1 MKMKWTIVILV
12 VFGMISAVAATLL
25 VNILR
30 HNAGGDLSSNIE
42 VLVASRSIP
51 AMSVVTPS
59 HINKSKIARNLL
71 PEGYLSDT
79 SQAVGKVLSK
89 PIVESQVLTK
99 HCFITEGGGAQL
111 AASLPQ
117 GMRAVSVPVS
127 SHSVMGGLLYPGCV
141 VDVLATFSLT
151 SMARETGQAVS
162 ATLLQ
167 GVQVLAIQDVSV
179 VSKPDPEKKGVL
191 DTRKETSYGSM
202 LTVTLMVNPKQAEAL
217 QLAIGSG
224 HIMLAMRNPSDKQTM
239 DIAATVLSEGQLAK
253 FGSNLTTTVLSGK
266 NGDNVLQGSDSN
278 LITTEKPTDFEKI
291 TSARVSPQWEVTVI
305 RGDKVSKEVTDTSK
319 EGTVVENK
327 E

>member
-12 VFGMISAVAATLL
+12 VFGMISAVATTIL
-25 VNILR
+25 VNVLR
-30 HNAGGDLSSNIE
+30 HGTSGDLSSIMD
-42 VLVASRSIP
+42 VLVASRPLP

-59 HINKSKIARNLL
+59 HIIKRKIAKNLL
-71 PEGYLSDT
+71 PEGYLLDP

-89 PIVESQVLTK
+89 PVVQGQVLTK

-151 SMARETGQAVS
+151 YTERETGQAIS
-162 ATLLQ
+162 TTLLQ
-167 GVQVLAIQDVSV
+167 GIQVLAIQEVSV
-179 VSKPDPEKKGVL
+179 VSKPEPEKKGVL
-191 DTRKETSYGSM
+191 DTRRGTSYST
-202 LTVTLMVNPKQAEAL
+202 LTVTLMVNSKQAEAL
-217 QLAIGSG
+217 QLASQNG
-224 HIMLAMRNPSDKQTM
+224 HIMLAMRNPSDKQTT

-266 NGDNVLQGSDSN
+266 NEDGALKNYDPN
-278 LITTEKPTDFEKI
+278 LITTGFEGI
-291 TSARVSPQWEVTVI
+291 TRARVSPQWEVTVI
-305 RGDKVSKEVTDTSK
+305 RGIKVSKEVIDTSK
-319 EGTVVENK
+319 DDTVVENK

>member
-42 VLVASRSIP
+42 VLVASRSMP

-71 PEGYLSDT
+71 PEGYLSDP

-151 SMARETGQAVS
+151 STREVGQAVS

-305 RGDKVSKEVTDTSK
+305 RGAKVSKELIDTSQN
-319 EGTVVENK
+319 GTTVENK